1 MEKSTEH
8 INLEEAYRELQIQ
21 LEEANDIINA
31 IRTGEVDALVV
42 NGADGHQLFT
52 LKSADQSYRIFI
64 EQMIESAITLD
75 RNGQILYSNSQFA
88 ALCQTPLE
96 SIIGKGFLNFVD
108 VDSKNIA
115 ADIIGEAWNG
125 DTKAELFLQLSDG
138 GKIAVQLSLKRLK
151 FDENESLSVI
161 ITDLTDLKKS
171 QYLLQ
176 TKNNELEV
184 ARKIAD
190 ELNENLEQI
199 VRERTGEL
207 EAKNNELIAV
217 LNELKES
224 EDNLHSAFNAG
235 ELGSCSF
242 DLKTGRAE
250 MSAKFREL
258 YGLSAGGEMS
268 LETVLSSVESAY
280 YPELSEVMDRC
291 INIGSPVDSTY
302 PIRHI
307 ITGERRWMRLVGKC
321 KRGPDGKSIGVYTVL
336 MDVTDQKQDEQR
348 KNDFI
353 AMVSHE
359 LKTPLTSMKGYIQVL
374 QMKARQDNLDFATK
388 ALDGTDRQIVKMTK
402 MINGFLNVSR
412 LESGKIAMD
421 LGEVELIGLV
431 KEIVEEYVTIVTSH
445 SLSINCDAE
454 LLIMAD
460 QDKLG
465 QVVGNLINNAVKYSP
480 TGSKILIECFAE
492 GKNAVFK
499 IKDEG
504 MGIAENDLSRLF
516 ERFYRVENSRTATV
530 AGFGIGLYLSSEIV
544 VRHGGRIWAESK
556 IGEGSEFYFSV
567 PLKPDS
573 SRLKPTGM

>member
-115 ADIIGEAWNG
+115 TDIIGEAWNG

-268 LETVLSSVESAY
+268 LETVLSSVEPAY

-573 SRLKPTGM
+573 SRLKPTGV